1 MMFLNES
8 LYGWGVCNI
17 PMPRSSY
24 DIFSDRRK
32 KNGRVSIFSKHRQS
46 ELPGILTSIS
56 GLFAHDVPW
65 FQTVTVCVFGL
76 LSIVFI
82 LLISK
87 MLPEFV
93 QKEMPEPI
101 EIIIQTIKE
110 PPKKIKAPVPDV
122 PKPIIEKKVIE
133 EITPPKSVVKV
144 RPEREKPQ
152 YVVKKEPLPEVK
164 PKPVPE
170 ETIPA
175 IRIQPRIKK
184 KAPEQKKMYVPQ
196 ITSLE
201 KMAQPEDLNVSVPA
215 DRKERYNNKERP
227 PKENEPEP
235 SDRLTDFVSKD
246 PVDPSIAVTAQV
258 AQKNYRAEVE
268 RRDVMVPSEGS
279 EPLLMTTR
287 APDEPISSAK
297 PTQREYKDQERKQS
311 MTVLTDTSGPILT
324 VLDNPDPTISPV
336 ERTQKNYTATDEARD
351 VKLPLDETGSLLP
364 QPDVSATEVDT
375 INRSQK
381 NYEADMLDSQKP
393 KTAESKFI
401 SFDHIIIS
409 EIDPSQ
415 LISLRELAVCADP
428 EQEFRLRT
436 KLAVLLQEPTRCES
450 KGVLLFFKYPESGY
464 TIRVEIY
471 NPGGVVLEDRCS
483 VLQLAVECINDQ
495 KAKGVVP

>member
-1 MMFLNES
+1 MMFLDES

-32 KNGRVSIFSKHRQS
+32 KNGRVSIFGKRRQS

-56 GLFAHDVPW
+56 GLMTHDIPW
-65 FQTVTVCVFGL
+65 FQTVTVCIFAL

-93 QKEMPEPI
+93 EKEMPEPI

-110 PPKKIKAPVPDV
+110 PQKKIEAPIPEM
-122 PKPIIEKKVIE
+122 PKPIIKKKVIE
-133 EITPPKSVVKV
+133 EIIPPKSVVKV
-144 RPEREKPQ
+144 RPVKEKPRD
-152 YVVKKEPLPEVK
+152 VVKKQPLPEVK

-175 IRIQPRIKK
+175 IRIQPRITK
-184 KAPEQKKMYVPQ
+184 KAPDQKKMYVPQ

-201 KMAQPEDLNVSVPA
+201 KVAQPEDFNVSVSE
-215 DRKERYNNKERP
+215 DRKERYNIEERP
-227 PKENEPEP
+227 PKENEQQPLNR
-235 SDRLTDFVSKD
+235 STAFVSKH

-268 RRDVMVPSEGS
+268 RRDIMVPSGGS

-287 APDEPISSAK
+287 APDEPISSVT
-297 PTQREYKDQERKQS
+297 PTQRDYNNLEKEQP
-311 MTVLTDTSGPILT
+311 MAVPTDTSVPILP
-324 VLDNPDPTISPV
+324 VLDNPDPTILPV
-336 ERTQKNYTATDEARD
+336 EGIQRNYEAADEDRD
-351 VKLPLDETGSLLP
+351 VKLPVDESGSLLP
-364 QPDVSATEVDT
+364 LPNVPVTEVGA
-375 INRSQK
+375 INRAQK
-381 NYEADMLDSQKP
+381 NYEVGMLDSQKP
-393 KTAESKFI
+393 DTAESKTI
-401 SFDHIIIS
+401 SFDNIAIS
-409 EIDPSQ
+409 DIDPSH
-415 LISLRELAVCADP
+415 LISLKELAVCTDP
-428 EQEFRLRT
+428 EEEYRLRT
-436 KLAVLLQEPTRCES
+436 KLAVLLSEPTTCES
-450 KGVLLFFKYPESGY
+450 NGILLFFKYPKSGY
-464 TIRVEIY
+464 TIRVKIY